1 MDIMVTAKKDNDFPL
16 YIGIFFFSGSV
27 LLFELSLMRVFSIL
41 QWNYLA
47 FMIISI
53 AFLGYGASGTFLS
66 VFSSILK
73 RAEGKN
79 LYKYLLF
86 FSLLFSLGS
95 LLSIF
100 TISKVPFDLY
110 RVITDRYQLLYL
122 VIYYLAIAI
131 PFFFAGICISLAI
144 SKLPG
149 KVNKIYFCD
158 LGGASIGCISFL
170 VLANYISLSH
180 LLIIPPLLSFLA
192 SFLFSLKLKDK
203 KSIIYIVGIFIF
215 IILFSGAESFYSF
228 PINPYKSLFTLLRYP
243 NSRIIDKQEN
253 SFARLE
259 VVESDGVKYAPGL
272 SLNFS
277 GVIPEQLGIVTDG
290 NGLSAITR
298 LEGEND
304 LEGLKKIEFSDYI
317 SSALGFHLVKKTDN
331 REKILII
338 GPGGGLDILGGIYN
352 GKKEIRGI
360 EMNPNVKILMQ
371 NNYADYSGNIY
382 NCEGIKILTGEG
394 RSVLKGLEQ
403 KFDLIQ
409 ISLIGSSNTASGG
422 FHSISENYL
431 YTVEGFIDFWQ
442 HLSDGGSLNITRW
455 LKFPP
460 REIVRLCSISLEA
473 LSRMGI
479 EKPENHLAI
488 IRSWGTS
495 TLILSKKEIGE
506 EEISIIKDFCDKRN
520 FDAVYFPGIKE
531 EDANIN
537 HVLEQS
543 YYYQEIDQLI
553 NSFEEDELKD
563 FYDSYFF
570 NVSAVTD
577 NQPYFFYT
585 LKWQNIPKIIKN
597 TANWQP
603 LIEWGNLIIFATFIQ
618 GIIFSIIFIFLPLIL
633 KRFPVTK
640 RKVKI
645 PFLLYFASLGL
656 GYMLLEIS
664 FIQKFIL
671 YLVNPSYSTSI
682 IIFSFLFFSGLG
694 SFYSRRIERNYIES
708 LKIVI
713 LSLCVIL
720 LLYQI
725 ILPQIFNTT
734 LKYSLLVR
742 IFITIGLIFPLGFLM
757 GMPFPLGIRLVSSI
771 NQGKEK
777 GLIPWLWATNSF
789 CSIIASVSAVI
800 IALFFGFKVVAIL
813 AALAYLFGFLSI
825 NYSRKMTF

>member
-1 MDIMVTAKKDNDFPL
+1 MNTMVMSKKDSDFSL
-16 YIGIFFFSGSV
+16 YIGIFFFSTSV

-100 TISKVPFDLY
+100 VISKVPFDLY
-110 RVITDRYQLLYL
+110 RAITDRYQLLYL
-122 VIYYLAIAI
+122 VIYYLAITI

-144 SKLPG
+144 SKLPE

-180 LLIIPPLLSFLA
+180 LSIIPPLLSFLA
-192 SFLFSLKLKDK
+192 SFLFSLKLKN
-203 KSIIYIVGIFIF
+203 KSSVIYVVGIFVF

-243 NSRIIDKQEN
+243 NSRIIDRQEN

-259 VVESDGVKYAPGL
+259 VVESEGVKYAPGL

-277 GVIPEQLGIVTDG
+277 GEIPEQLGLVTDG
-290 NGLSAITR
+290 DGLSAITR
-298 LEGEND
+298 VEGKND

-317 SSALGFHLVKKTDN
+317 SSALGFHLIRDIDN
-331 REKILII
+331 QRKILII
-338 GPGGGLDILGGIYN
+338 GPGGGLDILGGVYN
-352 GKKEIRGI
+352 KVGEIWGI
-360 EMNPNVKILMQ
+360 EMNPDVKILLQ

-382 NCEGIKILTGEG
+382 NREGIKILTGEG

-403 KFDLIQ
+403 KFDLVQ

-422 FHSISENYL
+422 FYSISENYL
-431 YTVEGFIDFWQ
+431 YTVEAFMDFWQ
-442 HLSDGGSLNITRW
+442 HLSDGGKLGITRW

-479 EKPENHLAI
+479 EKPENHLAV
-488 IRSWGTS
+488 IRSWATS

-506 EEISIIKDFCDKRN
+506 EEIRAIKDFCDERN
-520 FDAVYFPGIKE
+520 FDTVYFPGIKE
-531 EDANIN
+531 EEANTN
-537 HVLEQS
+537 HILEQS
-543 YYYQEIDQLI
+543 YYYQEINQLI
-553 NSFEEDELKD
+553 NSFKGDELKD

-570 NVSAVTD
+570 NVSVVTD

-585 LKWQNIPKIIKN
+585 LKWRNIPMIIKS
-597 TANWQP
+597 TGNWQP

-633 KRFPVTK
+633 KRFPASK
-640 RKVKI
+640 RKVK
-645 PFLLYFASLGL
+645 
-656 GYMLLEIS
+656 
-664 FIQKFIL
+664 
-671 YLVNPSYSTSI
+671 
-682 IIFSFLFFSGLG
+682 
-694 SFYSRRIERNYIES
+694 
-708 LKIVI
+708 
-713 LSLCVIL
+713 
-720 LLYQI
+720 
-725 ILPQIFNTT
+725 
-734 LKYSLLVR
+734 
-742 IFITIGLIFPLGFLM
+742 
-757 GMPFPLGIRLVSSI
+757 
-771 NQGKEK
+771 
-777 GLIPWLWATNSF
+777 NSF
-789 CSIIASVSAVI
+789 F
-800 IALFFGFKVVAIL
+800 ALFC
-813 AALAYLFGFLSI
+813 LFGFRIYAFRNLFYPEIYTISD
-825 NYSRKMTF
+825 

>member
-1 MDIMVTAKKDNDFPL
+1 MSKKNSDFSL
-16 YIGIFFFSGSV
+16 YIGIFFFSTSV

-53 AFLGYGASGTFLS
+53 AFLGYGSSGTFLS

-95 LLSIF
+95 LFSIF
-100 TISKVPFDLY
+100 VISKVPFDLY
-110 RVITDRYQLLYL
+110 RIITDRYQLLYL

-144 SKLPG
+144 SKLPE

-158 LGGASIGCISFL
+158 LSGAAIGCISFL

-192 SFLFSLKLKDK
+192 SFLFSLKLHDK
-203 KSIIYIVGIFIF
+203 KSIIYVVGIFVF

-228 PINPYKSLFTLLRYP
+228 PVNPYKSLFTLLRYP
-243 NSRIIDKQEN
+243 NSRIIDRQEN

-259 VVESDGVKYAPGL
+259 VVESEGVRYAPGL

-277 GVIPEQLGIVTDG
+277 GEIPEQLGLVTDG
-290 NGLSAITR
+290 DGLSAITK

-317 SSALGFHLVKKTDN
+317 SSALGFHLIGDKRKV
-331 REKILII
+331 LII

-352 GKKEIRGI
+352 EAEEIWGI
-360 EMNPNVKILMQ
+360 EMNPDVKILLQ
-371 NNYADYSGNIY
+371 GNYADYSGNIY
-382 NCEGIKILTGEG
+382 NREGIKILTGEG
-394 RSVLKGLEQ
+394 RSVVKGLDQ

-422 FHSISENYL
+422 FYSISENYL
-431 YTVEGFIDFWQ
+431 YTVEAFMDFWQ
-442 HLSDGGSLNITRW
+442 HLSDSGKLGITRW

-460 REIVRLCSISLEA
+460 REIVRLFSISLEA
-473 LSRMGI
+473 LGRMGI
-479 EKPENHLAI
+479 EKPENHLAV
-488 IRSWGTS
+488 IRSWATT
-495 TLILSKKEIGE
+495 TLILSKEQITV
-506 EEISIIKDFCDKRN
+506 EEIDIIKDFCDKRN
-520 FDAVYFPGIKE
+520 FDVVYFPGIKE
-531 EDANIN
+531 EEANTN
-537 HVLEQS
+537 HILEQS
-543 YYYQEIDQLI
+543 YYYQEIDQLV
-553 NSFEEDELKD
+553 NSFKEGKQKD

-585 LKWQNIPKIIKN
+585 LKWENIPKIIKS

-603 LIEWGNLIIFATFIQ
+603 LIEWGNLIIFATFLQ

-633 KRFPVTK
+633 KRSPVTK
-640 RKVKI
+640 RRVKI

-671 YLVNPSYSTSI
+671 YLTNPSYSTSI

-694 SFYSRRIERNYIES
+694 SFYSRRIEKNYVNA
-708 LKIVI
+708 LKII
-713 LSLCVIL
+713 IFTLCGL
-720 LLYQI
+720 LILYQF
-725 ILPQIFNTT
+725 ILPYVFNTT

-742 IFITIGLIFPLGFLM
+742 IFITLGLIFPLGFLM
-757 GMPFPLGIRLVSSI
+757 GMPFPLGIKLVNSI
-771 NQGKEK
+771 DKGKE
-777 GLIPWLWATNSF
+777 LIPWLWATNSF
-789 CSIIASVSAVI
+789 WSIIASVSAVI

-813 AALAYLFGFLSI
+813 AALIYLFGFLSI
-825 NYSRKMTF
+825 NYSGTGRFSVP